1 MLRKGIVTVDRS
13 SESCWLMRSNRRET
27 VNSPLSSLREI
38 VREYLRTEKPPLVG
52 EDIRHNNN
60 SLGTR
65 ACPYLIKSIIIVIIM
80 NSEWYRGRI
89 SLSSPSQFGWR

>member
-52 EDIRHNNN
+52 EDIRHMN
-60 SLGTR
+60 
-65 ACPYLIKSIIIVIIM
+65 KIM
-80 NSEWYRGRI
+80 NDEQEMPVSD
-89 SLSSPSQFGWR
+89 

>member
-27 VNSPLSSLREI
+27 ENSPLSSLREI

-52 EDIRHNNN
+52 EDIRHNIDSCEQGMPVSDQEHNN
-60 SLGTR
+60 SDYYEFGVVPR
-65 ACPYLIKSIIIVIIM
+65 KDKSFV
-80 NSEWYRGRI
+80 S
-89 SLSSPSQFGWR
+89 